1 MRQSVALS
9 TGFSQTVHRA
19 IAGDTKKGTRWWN
32 FLFIGAF
39 DYFSATIPLGS
50 GWAHEEWHRAIMTRR
65 GIKSYNTMNDF
76 PIGKDV
82 IAVNDVL
89 DADLVKLKAEH
100 SAYGNTWRQ

>member
-1 MRQSVALS
+1 
-9 TGFSQTVHRA
+9 
-19 IAGDTKKGTRWWN
+19 
-32 FLFIGAF
+32 
-39 DYFSATIPLGS
+39 
-50 GWAHEEWHRAIMTRR
+50 MTRR